1 MTGIVFEHGDVQ
13 VDASIIAEGLRLAPA
28 LVQPLMR
35 RGRIAS
41 RLERGEDED
50 AGRYRLTF
58 MHGRRQLTLVLDE
71 TGQVLERSATSRTER
86 SMNVA
91 STTGSTL
98 KE

>member
-50 AGRYRLTF
+50 AGRY
-58 MHGRRQLTLVLDE
+58 G
-71 TGQVLERSATSRTER
+71 
-86 SMNVA
+86 
-91 STTGSTL
+91 
-98 KE
+98 